1 MPQAETLL
9 NPDADA
15 RKILDRKIADLEGQI
30 RELKSKRNNL
40 SAICRLPT
48 ELLCKVF
55 RECRNGCPQRA
66 SGKTGVSWI
75 ATTHV
80 CKLWRTVAIGDER
93 LWSALCSTIP
103 LPLLRLMAERCAW
116 MPTSLSY
123 AVPWGTKRSSLI
135 KSIGLIEQVLPQSSR
150 LEELMIGWI
159 CGGTAIG
166 NEVKTLTSR
175 APVLRFL
182 QIVHAWGSPAVHL
195 PKNLFDGHCPSLQ
208 TLHLENCLIP
218 WSCDIFRNVKD
229 VLIWADPEDGSAART
244 PPEEF
249 AATIVQMK
257 HVQDLTLL
265 NSFPD
270 TSTLSISSQFPM
282 AKLAALQSINL
293 GASGCACAAALKRM
307 HLPVLSQLMLECTDL
322 DENSLSSL
330 GFAAAPLWQSLLRPT
345 SSSDESRHFVN
356 ALRLDKRE
364 SELTI
369 YATFR
374 NEAGTPHNW
383 LGRNL
388 EVKLTRQAGS
398 LGSDFAKTA
407 ISQLQFPS
415 LQQLEILELELPT
428 ATISDLHYLFSQAPS
443 TRRVYVLADCFQM
456 FAMAVLQGL
465 PPPASSRPAL
475 PKLEELE
482 IEDLNLNGEGAMDLV
497 EFLGEFLKARSEGGV
512 GVHQLKLSYLQCQDV
527 TLQRLLE
534 DSVLP
539 HVKALVR

>member
-1 MPQAETLL
+1 MAQAKTLL
-9 NPDADA
+9 NSDADA
-15 RKILDRKIADLEGQI
+15 RNIIDRKIAELEGQS
-30 RELKSKRNNL
+30 RDLKSKRINL

-103 LPLLRLMAERCAW
+103 LPLLQLMAERCAW

-135 KSIGLIEQVLPQSSR
+135 KSIGLIEQVLPRSSR

-159 CGGTAIG
+159 CGGAIG

-175 APVLRFL
+175 APVLRLL

-249 AATIVQMK
+249 AAALLQMK

-265 NSFPD
+265 AD
-270 TSTLSISSQFPM
+270 
-282 AKLAALQSINL
+282 LQSIHL
-293 GASGCACAAALKRM
+293 GASGRACAAALKRM
-307 HLPVLSQLMLECTDL
+307 HLPVLTRLILECTEV
-322 DENSLSSL
+322 DENSLFSL
-330 GFAAAPLWQSLLRPT
+330 GLATAPLWQNLLRPT
-345 SSSDESRHFVN
+345 SSEDERRHFIN

-374 NEAGTPHNW
+374 NEPDTPHNW
-383 LGRNL
+383 LGRNV
-388 EVKLTRQAGS
+388 EVKLTRRAGS

-407 ISQLQFPS
+407 ISKLQFPS

-428 ATISDLHYLFSQAPS
+428 ATISDLHYLFAQAPS

-456 FAMAVLQGL
+456 FAMAI
-465 PPPASSRPAL
+465 
-475 PKLEELE
+475 LEGPTSTCL
-482 IEDLNLNGEGAMDLV
+482 
-497 EFLGEFLKARSEGGV
+497 
-512 GVHQLKLSYLQCQDV
+512 
-527 TLQRLLE
+527 
-534 DSVLP
+534 
-539 HVKALVR
+539 